1 VPGSTQRDEEQAM
14 HPAEWFFEKALWK
27 CRLLV
32 LVAVVASAA
41 LALGL
46 FYISTVD
53 AIYLLGN
60 LGTYASPG
68 LDDAARAALRDTAV
82 GGVVKTVDGYIIAAI
97 LLVFAF
103 GMYELFIN
111 KIDEAVGSEQA
122 PRLLQIAGL
131 DDLKDR
137 LAKLILL
144 VLVIEFF
151 QYALKLKF
159 SSPVD
164 LVYLAVGVLC
174 LGGALYL
181 SGPRSGRG
189 KG

>member
-1 VPGSTQRDEEQAM
+1 MHSAEQL
-14 HPAEWFFEKALWK
+14 FEKALWK
-27 CRLLV
+27 SRLVV
-32 LVAVVASAA
+32 LIAVVASAA

-53 AIYLLGN
+53 AVYLLAK
-60 LGTYASPG
+60 LRVYASPG
-68 LDDAARAALRDTAV
+68 LDDAARAALRDQAV

-97 LLVFAF
+97 LFVFAL
-103 GMYELFIN
+103 GMYELFVN
-111 KIDEAVGSEQA
+111 KIDEAIGSEQA
-122 PRLLQIAGL
+122 PRLLQITGL

-159 SSPVD
+159 ASPAD

-174 LGGALYL
+174 IGAALYL
-181 SGPRSGRG
+181 SGPRAGRG
-189 KG
+189 KGQ

>member
-1 VPGSTQRDEEQAM
+1 M
-14 HPAEWFFEKALWK
+14 HPAERYFEKALWGS
-27 CRLLV
+27 RLAI

-41 LALGL
+41 LAMGL
-46 FYISTVD
+46 LYISTVD
-53 AIYLLGN
+53 AVFLLGR
-60 LGTYASPG
+60 LAVYAGPG
-68 LDDAARAALRDTAV
+68 LDDAGRAALRDVAV

-97 LLVFAF
+97 LLVFSL

-159 SSPVD
+159 TSPVD
-164 LVYLAVGVLC
+164 LVYLAVGILC
-174 LGGALYL
+174 IGGALYL
-181 SGPRSGRG
+181 SGPRGGRS
-189 KG
+189 KGQ